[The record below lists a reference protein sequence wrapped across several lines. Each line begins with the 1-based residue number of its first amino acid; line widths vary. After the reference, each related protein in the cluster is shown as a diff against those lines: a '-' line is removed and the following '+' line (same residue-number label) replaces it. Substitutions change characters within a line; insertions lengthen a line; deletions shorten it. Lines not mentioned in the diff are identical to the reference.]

1 MEHGAELTS
10 NDDGAVALGGLGL
23 GVGALDAAVGQ
34 ARIEM
39 AQDAGQVIAHGGP
52 QPLDGVSRRRRA
64 QETKPHSSGSAVA
77 PSPAVS

>member
-10 NDDGAVALGGLGL
+10 NDDGAVALGAGLGGLDL

-39 AQDAGQVIAHGGP
+39 AQDAGQVIAHGG
-52 QPLDGVSRRRRA
+52 L
-64 QETKPHSSGSAVA
+64 
-77 PSPAVS
+77 